1 MKLTSVFTAIA
12 VVAGCA
18 TQALA
23 QAYPSHPITIIV
35 PFPAGG
41 PTDTLAR
48 ILGERM
54 RISLGQ
60 PVVVETV
67 TGAGASIGVVR
78 AAQSA
83 PDGYTLSIGNWTS
96 HVGAGAMYPAA
107 HDALLDLQPI
117 ARISATPLMIV
128 GKNALPPQNAG
139 ELIAWLKANPG
150 KASAATV
157 GAGSGAHVCLLYF
170 AQKTGTDF
178 QLVPYRGGAPVMQ
191 DLVAGQIDMFCAE
204 ASQTLSFLRSGA
216 MKAFAIMS
224 KERWPGAPEIPT
236 MDEVGV
242 PGMYISFWNGL
253 WVPKATPKE
262 IIARLNAAVVDTL
275 ADPTVRQRLTELGH
289 VIATREEQTPEG
301 LGAFHKAEIEKW
313 WPLIKAANIKPPG

>member
-1 MKLTSVFTAIA
+1 MKLTSVFTALA
-12 VVAGCA
+12 LAAGCA
-18 TQALA
+18 THALA

-60 PVVVETV
+60 PVLVETV

-96 HVGAGAMYPAA
+96 HVGAGVMYPAV
-107 HDALLDLQPI
+107 HDAVLGLQPVS
-117 ARISATPLMIV
+117 RISATPLMIV
-128 GKNALPPQNAG
+128 GKNALPPKNAA

-170 AQKTGTDF
+170 AQKTGTSF

-224 KERWPGAPEIPT
+224 KKR
-236 MDEVGV
+236 
-242 PGMYISFWNGL
+242 
-253 WVPKATPKE
+253 
-262 IIARLNAAVVDTL
+262 
-275 ADPTVRQRLTELGH
+275 
-289 VIATREEQTPEG
+289 
-301 LGAFHKAEIEKW
+301 
-313 WPLIKAANIKPPG
+313 

>member
-1 MKLTSVFTAIA
+1 MKLTSVFTALA

-18 TQALA
+18 IQALA

-41 PTDTLAR
+41 PSDTLAR

-54 RISLGQ
+54 RTSLGQ

-67 TGAGASIGVVR
+67 TGAGASLGVVR

-128 GKNALPPQNAG
+128 GKNTLPPQNAG

-170 AQKTGTDF
+170 AQKTGTSF